1 MFEKFFEQRAISY
14 QTIFESGDDIVFG
27 NISDTV
33 INSDTVF
40 QVNAVYSAVS
50 LIADTIS
57 TLPLDAYIR
66 RDGARFPYRPRPLWV
81 QQPDM
86 SLPREAFYN
95 QVITSLLLDGNAF
108 IRVFSNPRGEVVNLT
123 VLNPQTVTVQRNG
136 LGRLMFKVMNEE
148 RLLTDEEIVFI
159 PDVMK
164 PGDIRGISRVTALKE
179 SFGLGLAL
187 ERFAQTFF
195 GQGTN
200 LNGVIEYPGALTQE
214 QAETLAGSF
223 SNRHRGW
230 KRAHKTGVLSGGAT
244 FKPTQVDPEK
254 STLIESRNQS
264 IADVARAFNVPPH
277 LLGLPGFNSYASV
290 EQSMLSWVTH
300 GLRPIVAKI
309 EGGLGPLLTRSTGSE
324 SVFLRFNLDGLVRAD
339 LQARTASYS
348 TMLQAGAMSI
358 NEVRALEDMRPIEDA
373 AADRPR
379 VPLANVNL
387 DAADL
392 KAQRERVTM
401 ARDLVIVGYSPE
413 AVLAAFGLPSI
424 EHTGLPSVQ
433 LQGVAQI
440 DPENPSEVYEG

>member
-1 MFEKFFEQRAISY
+1 
-14 QTIFESGDDIVFG
+14 
-27 NISDTV
+27 
-33 INSDTVF
+33 
-40 QVNAVYSAVS
+40 
-50 LIADTIS
+50 
-57 TLPLDAYIR
+57 
-66 RDGARFPYRPRPLWV
+66 
-81 QQPDM
+81 
-86 SLPREAFYN
+86 
-95 QVITSLLLDGNAF
+95 
-108 IRVFSNPRGEVVNLT
+108 
-123 VLNPQTVTVQRNG
+123 
-136 LGRLMFKVMNEE
+136 MFKVMNEE
-148 RLLTDEEIVFI
+148 RLLSDEEIVFI

-309 EGGLGPLLTRSTGSE
+309 EGGLTPLLVRSTGSE
-324 SVFLRFNLDGLVRAD
+324 SVFIKFNLDGLVRAD
-339 LQARTASYS
+339 LQGRTAAYS

-358 NEVRALEDMRPIEDA
+358 NEVRALEDMRPIVDA

-401 ARDLVIVGYSPE
+401 ARDLVMVGYDPQ

-440 DPENPSEVYEG
+440 DPENPGEVYQ